1 MMPMLRGVFVPHV
14 TPFDGKGE
22 VDWEALKGLVHT
34 FEEAG
39 LDGLV
44 SLGSNGEF
52 PYLSFEEKIRVVET
66 VREETSLPLIAG
78 ATGNSTG
85 ETLRLGRELL
95 EVGADALL
103 IGPPYY
109 FKPSPE
115 ELYAHYS
122 IIADSLDS
130 QVLLYNVPKFTGL
143 NIPLDV
149 VEKLGEEHSNV
160 VGIKDS
166 SANIGRIA
174 ELLRRMGDRFAVLAG
189 TADVMYPSWL
199 LGAQGAVV
207 AVANVVPELCVE
219 LYRTF
224 REGDHQKA
232 GELQLKV
239 NLVNEVVVKRY
250 SQVSAIKAAMELRGW
265 KAGRPRLPSLPLKKE
280 AIEDIRKTLKEVGIL

>member
-78 ATGNSTG
+78 ATGNSTR

>member
-1 MMPMLRGVFVPHV
+1 MLRGVFVPHV

-78 ATGNSTG
+78 ATGNSTR